1 MQSVLGTAAASTTK
15 SPSWGHSD
23 KRLSGK
29 SSDQQE
35 PLQHLGSGARQRAGQ
50 GRERGRGLGTRAGE
64 RGAWVT
70 ENGEQEPGV
79 GRAGGGGAVQS
90 AHHRK

>member
-23 KRLSGK
+23 KRLTGQ

-50 GRERGRGLGTRAGE
+50 RAGHYGGGEGSMGHRERRARTGGGARGGR
-64 RGAWVT
+64 
-70 ENGEQEPGV
+70 
-79 GRAGGGGAVQS
+79 GGGGERAS
-90 AHHRK
+90 